1 MISAPH
7 PDWGSASS
15 APSVLFW
22 GLTAAILLVRDDPHG
37 KEADV
42 KKYRVTLSSE
52 EREELTAL
60 VSKGKS
66 AARKLTHARILLQA
80 DQSPGGPAQCD
91 EPLARVLGVD
101 VKTVERVRQRFVEEG
116 LEAAL
121 LPKPSR
127 RVYKRKLDG
136 AGEAH
141 LIALACSPP
150 PAGRSDWTLRLLAGR
165 MVELEYAQ
173 SLSHETVRQSLK
185 KTRTAKPA

>member
-1 MISAPH
+1 M
-7 PDWGSASS
+7 
-15 APSVLFW
+15 
-22 GLTAAILLVRDDPHG
+22 AILIVRNGPHG

-42 KKYRVTLSSE
+42 KKYRVTLASE

-60 VSKGKS
+60 ISKGKS
-66 AARKLTHARILLQA
+66 AARKLTHARILLQT
-80 DQSPGGPAQCD
+80 DQSPGGPAQRD
-91 EPLARVLGVD
+91 EPLAGVLGVD

-165 MVELEYAQ
+165 MVELEYAD

-185 KTRTAKPA
+185 KMN